1 MQLVLDEVLKNIENK
16 SDFKK
21 LERQVNNLRMMIII
35 QFICLI
41 LIAISLISIIGNDTT
56 SSMST
61 FDMILSVSGLLA
73 ILIVLLSAK
82 LINI

>member
-1 MQLVLDEVLKNIENK
+1 MLDEVLKNIENK

-73 ILIVLLSAK
+73 ILIFLLISK

>member
-41 LIAISLISIIGNDTT
+41 LIAISLISIIGNYTT
-56 SSMST
+56 SSMNT
-61 FDMILSVSGLLA
+61 FDMILSISGLLA
-73 ILIVLLSAK
+73 ILIFLLISK

>member
-1 MQLVLDEVLKNIENK
+1 MLDEVLKNIENK
-16 SDFKK
+16 SD
-21 LERQVNNLRMMIII
+21 
-35 QFICLI
+35 
-41 LIAISLISIIGNDTT
+41 ISLISIIGNDTT

-73 ILIVLLSAK
+73 ILIFLLISK

>member
-73 ILIVLLSAK
+73 ILIFLLISK